1 MRYAPFG
8 LAVPATGAA
17 VFLSILSG
25 MQRGG
30 LPSERVAWVMI
41 GVLLTAAAHLL
52 PALWSGAS
60 LPHRIIAAGI
70 WMGCMAATCYG
81 HAVFFLL
88 AQQHAGEHRAQAVTG
103 PHDVGRDLGA
113 IATDRAT
120 AVAQLVARCASRCEA
135 KHVTLRARIDALDAE
150 ADDARRRETAAD
162 RAVTRRDE
170 LRADPVTGR
179 LASAL
184 GVPES
189 RLDLLVGMLCAL
201 TLEGVGCLCWALAL
215 DRPAGAAK
223 VVPQAPCEREVPP
236 AVTVAE
242 PAVTETVASN
252 GPPDAGDRERVAAE
266 IAAGR
271 LRCTVA
277 DIRRFLSCSQQRAM
291 LLRRE
296 LESMAFA

>member
-1 MRYAPFG
+1 MKYAPLG

-30 LPSERVAWVMI
+30 FPAERVAWVMI
-41 GVLLTAAAHLL
+41 GVLLTATAHLL
-52 PALWSGAS
+52 PALLRGAS
-60 LPHRIIAAGI
+60 FSHRIVGAGI

-88 AQQHAGEHRAQAVTG
+88 AQQHAGEQRAQAVAA

-113 IATDRAT
+113 IAANRAT
-120 AVAQLVARCASRCEA
+120 AISDLVARCSSRCDA
-135 KHVTLRARIDALDAE
+135 KHAALRARIDALDAE
-150 ADDARRRETAAD
+150 AADVRRWQTAAD

-179 LASAL
+179 LAGAL
-184 GVPES
+184 CIPAS
-189 RLDLLVGMLCAL
+189 RLDLLIGMLCAV
-201 TLEGVGCLCWALAL
+201 TLEGIACLCWTLTFDRMASLA
-215 DRPAGAAK
+215 REEPQPVAAD
-223 VVPQAPCEREVPP
+223 APP
-236 AVTVAE
+236 A
-242 PAVTETVASN
+242 AVTEASN
-252 GPPDAGDRERVAAE
+252 DSGIGERERVATA

-277 DIRRFLSCSQQRAM
+277 DIRRFLNCSQQRAM
-291 LLRRE
+291 MLRRE
-296 LESMAFA
+296 LEPTALITPMP